1 MTDPRS
7 DDSTTSEGTTP
18 EGEGISLGHQLRQ
31 AREARGMTAADVA
44 TALRVPNHVVIGLES
59 DDHERL
65 GAPIFVRGHALNYA
79 RLVGV
84 PVDLVAGVARQAEP
98 PPLVAMAPSTR
109 LQRFVE
115 QAGRRAIYVVLTGV
129 LVVPVFIVATQGPE
143 APTRVSLDAPLS
155 PGTSVGTTLD
165 LGIERTEV
173 PIARPQVMVPD
184 TVIASIAPFRPRAQ
198 ERLDAPRAASAAS
211 AVENDTFVL
220 RFKGESWVEVFG
232 HDGRRL
238 EQALMRD
245 GDELRFPAGEV
256 ARVTLGNAGVVE
268 VVSDGDVLDT
278 APFSRAN
285 VARFAVSSE
294 GRLATLGG

>member
-1 MTDPRS
+1 MTEPRS
-7 DDSTTSEGTTP
+7 DDLEMSGDEDT
-18 EGEGISLGHQLRQ
+18 SLGLQLRQ
-31 AREARGMTAADVA
+31 AREARGMAVADVA
-44 TALRVPNHVVIGLES
+44 AALRVPNHVVAGLES

-84 PVDLVAGVARQAEP
+84 PVDLVAGIGRQVEP

-115 QAGRRAIYVVLTGV
+115 QAGRRAVYVVLTGV

-143 APTRVSLDAPLS
+143 APTRVSLDAPLV
-155 PGTSVGTTLD
+155 PATGVGTTLD
-165 LGIERTEV
+165 LAVPRTEV
-173 PIARPQVMVPD
+173 PIARPEVVVPD
-184 TVIASIAPFRPRAQ
+184 TVIASIAPFRSRTQ
-198 ERLDAPRAASAAS
+198 ERPDVAPAAAAGNG
-211 AVENDTFVL
+211 AFVM
-220 RFKGESWVEVFG
+220 RFTGESWVEVF
-232 HDGRRL
+232 DREGRRL
-238 EQALMRD
+238 EQALMRA
-245 GDELRFPAGEV
+245 GDELRYPAGEV

-268 VVSDGDVLDT
+268 VVSDGKVLDT

-294 GRLATLGG
+294 GRLATFGG

>member
-1 MTDPRS
+1 MAMA
-7 DDSTTSEGTTP
+7 EV
-18 EGEGISLGHQLRQ
+18 
-31 AREARGMTAADVA
+31 AAL
-44 TALRVPNHVVIGLES
+44 LRVPNHVVAGLEA

-65 GAPIFVRGHALNYA
+65 GAPIFARGHALNYA

-84 PVDLVAGVARQAEP
+84 PVDLVARIGEQVEP

-115 QAGRRAIYVVLTGV
+115 QAGRRAVYVVLTGV
-129 LVVPVFIVATQGPE
+129 LVVPVFIVATQGPD
-143 APTRVSLDAPLS
+143 APTRVSLDAAPA
-155 PGTSVGTTLD
+155 PVAGIGTTLD
-165 LGIERTEV
+165 LAVDRTAV
-173 PIARPQVMVPD
+173 PVQRPELTVPD
-184 TVIASIAPFRPRAQ
+184 TVIASITPFRPRSK
-198 ERLDAPRAASAAS
+198 EPLEAPVAASATADG
-211 AVENDTFVL
+211 AFVL
-220 RFKGESWVEVFG
+220 RFSGESWVEVFG